1 MTTIPFQKRTLLLA
15 AALALAGLF
24 VLPAVLPQ
32 FLLLQISLTLTYA
45 MAILGLNLL
54 LGFSGQVCLA
64 QGAFFACGA
73 YTTAILAAKY
83 GIDPLL
89 TLPLAALVTGFV
101 GVLIGLPALRLGGLQ
116 LAIVTFGIAMVVPQL
131 VLKLDKFTNGVTG
144 ISIEQPKP
152 PAWFGASVEVWLYC
166 LCVAGAAICVA
177 VMIRMLRGDT
187 GRMLRALRDNPLI
200 AESLGINLTRTR
212 LAVFAVSSGFAGL
225 AGGLYAIVNAY
236 ISPQSFLAAKSIE
249 ILIGAIVGGIA
260 SISGA
265 FLGAIFVVFVP
276 EWTAEINPAVG
287 GLIYGL
293 CLIAMMLLA
302 RDGLVGLLVK
312 APAQVKSVRIFR
324 SLFQRSRSSAPA
336 TILGDHP

>member
-1 MTTIPFQKRTLLLA
+1 MTTIPFQKGTQVLA
-15 AALALAGLF
+15 AALVLAGLF
-24 VLPAVLPQ
+24 MLPAVLPQ
-32 FLLLQISLTLTYA
+32 FLLLQISLMLTYA

-83 GIDPLL
+83 GFDPLL
-89 TLPLAALVTGFV
+89 TLPIAAIVTGFL

-131 VLKLDKFTNGVTG
+131 ILKLDKFTNGVTG
-144 ISIEQPKP
+144 ISIDQPQP
-152 PAWFGASVEVWLYC
+152 PAWFTGSGEVWLYC

-200 AESLGINLTRTR
+200 AESLGIDLTRAR

-276 EWTAEINPAVG
+276 EWTAEIDPAVG

-302 RDGLVGLLVK
+302 RDGLAGLVIKVLGRIK
-312 APAQVKSVRIFR
+312 PARAFR
-324 SLFQRSRSSAPA
+324 SFFQRSRASVP
-336 TILGDHP
+336 TTN